1 MFVFIER
8 NFGILKMS
16 LFRPTLSDQFN
27 TGPLEVS
34 QTATAIS
41 TKHSHVAVV
50 AVVLRLGGA
59 TELAAHRATVRS
71 TGERK
76 LHRSLRVKRAPALLC
91 RTLHRFLALSPARV
105 Y

>member
-1 MFVFIER
+1 MLSGHSQDFFVHHPCTVR
-8 NFGILKMS
+8 CACL
-16 LFRPTLSDQFN
+16 
-27 TGPLEVS
+27 PLPS
-34 QTATAIS
+34 ATAIS